1 MWCPGNSY
9 SKTLLHM
16 LPYVGLNCIDLE
28 TIEIIHIGQLI
39 TVDISTRILSMPGTI
54 LRRPTL
60 IHIRIVRSI
69 PLWFWGFVV
78 PSSPFLI
85 TIRYDIFIC
94 DTGSSFYSSCIR
106 QVCYTST
113 ILRVFQLLDSI
124 SWRVI
129 CSVVM
134 CVIIIKV
141 NLQVWH
147 IVFCL
152 QSPRNTYQ
160 SAMGKQAMG
169 IYVTNYQL
177 RMVSTYFVINF
188 VTDSVQVLIHNV
200 SYKQCT
206 TPLCFMLR
214 TAIIHNWSTT

>member
-1 MWCPGNSY
+1 MILGVCGSIIPFPDHNQVWHFY
-9 SKTLLHM
+9 LWYRKLILFFLHSSSM
-16 LPYVGLNCIDLE
+16 LYFNYFEGFS
-28 TIEIIHIGQLI
+28 TFGFYIIK
-39 TVDISTRILSMPGTI
+39 S
-54 LRRPTL
+54 
-60 IHIRIVRSI
+60 
-69 PLWFWGFVV
+69 
-78 PSSPFLI
+78 
-85 TIRYDIFIC
+85 
-94 DTGSSFYSSCIR
+94 
-106 QVCYTST
+106 
-113 ILRVFQLLDSI
+113 
-124 SWRVI
+124 I

-177 RMVSTYFVINF
+177 RMVSTDFVINF
-188 VTDSVQVLIHNV
+188 VTNSVQVLIHNV

-214 TAIIHNWSTT
+214 TAIILNWSTT